1 MTVREFLDTHP
12 DADLDLSTPEGR
24 IYLDA
29 AGRRRLESGRP
40 LIADNGSPKTAVYVQ
55 ADDLL
60 EQIVCS
66 AYQTHGLWRV
76 SATKDHR
83 VGNAARYWPKLKM
96 RR

>member
-55 ADDLL
+55 PDDLL
-60 EQIVCS
+60 EQITLLIEALVEQQERIRS
-66 AYQTHGLWRV
+66 
-76 SATKDHR
+76 
-83 VGNAARYWPKLKM
+83 